1 MNKNELINILNE
13 YPDNYQILIGAQGY
27 DNISVDVDDDYE
39 LITIEGFFSI
49 NSEYSE
55 EEIEEHN
62 KALERATET
71 FEKIKFVND

>member
-27 DNISVDVDDDYE
+27 DTISVDVDDDYE
-39 LITIEGFFSI
+39 LITIEGFFSV

-55 EEIEEHN
+55 EEIQEHN
-62 KALERATET
+62 EALQRAKEI
-71 FEKIKFVND
+71 FEKVKYER

>member
-27 DNISVDVDDDYE
+27 DTISVDVDDDYE

-62 KALERATET
+62 EALERAAET
-71 FEKIKFVND
+71 FKKVNYER

>member
-27 DNISVDVDDDYE
+27 DTISVDVDDDYE
-39 LITIEGFFSI
+39 LITIEGFFLI

-62 KALERATET
+62 EALERAAKT
-71 FEKIKFVND
+71 FEKVNYER